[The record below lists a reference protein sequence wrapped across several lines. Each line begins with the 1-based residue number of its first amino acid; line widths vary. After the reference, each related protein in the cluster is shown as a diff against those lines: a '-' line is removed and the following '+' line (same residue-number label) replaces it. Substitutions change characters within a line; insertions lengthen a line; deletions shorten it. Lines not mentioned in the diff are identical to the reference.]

1 MWLSLTSDQPWEP
14 YDEVLNESEK
24 EAREK
29 RELSCSAI
37 TTIEKNSITITML
50 NDHILKLV
58 KSSNQQS
65 IITPS
70 DLCRKWVIVANTA
83 MRTRYRITHQQLK
96 YKQLSNPHGQFYSDT
111 MFYQH
116 VGIPSMIV
124 TDGAKALTLGNWKS
138 VIHKHHIPT
147 CKTEPYSPWQRW
159 AESAI

>member
-1 MWLSLTSDQPWEP
+1 MNAFTSYLPTYLPSDRELDECMWLSLTSDQPWEP

-65 IITPS
+65 IITHY
-70 DLCRKWVIVANTA
+70 T
-83 MRTRYRITHQQLK
+83 
-96 YKQLSNPHGQFYSDT
+96 
-111 MFYQH
+111 
-116 VGIPSMIV
+116 
-124 TDGAKALTLGNWKS
+124 LT
-138 VIHKHHIPT
+138 IEI
-147 CKTEPYSPWQRW
+147 
-159 AESAI
+159 